1 MALLINDL
9 RKLCTDDTIIM
20 TAHVIKRCKERN
32 IDSDSI
38 IKVIMQGEIIKQY
51 EDDKPFPSCLLLGLS
66 INGKYLKGALNMNCF
81 TCGSNHMIEATTIYV
96 EKLENGILIVKNVP
110 CKKCSQCGEEF
121 FSMATM
127 KEIEKLSKQAEKII
141 SEVMIID
148 YNKAA

>member
-9 RKLCTDDTIIM
+9 RKLCTDDTVIM
-20 TAHVIKRCKERN
+20 TAHVIKRCRERN
-32 IDSDSI
+32 IDSDSV

-66 INGKYLKGALNMNCF
+66 INGKYLKEALNMNCF

-121 FSMATM
+121 FSMAIM